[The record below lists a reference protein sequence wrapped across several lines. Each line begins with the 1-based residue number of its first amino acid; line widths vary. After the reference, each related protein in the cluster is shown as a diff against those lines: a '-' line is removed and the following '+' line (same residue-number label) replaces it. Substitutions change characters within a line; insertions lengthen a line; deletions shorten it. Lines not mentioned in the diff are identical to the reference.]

1 MVNSMTGFASLEW
14 ISEDVNY
21 SLELKSVNGRGLDI
35 RSRFPEGFDALEAQF
50 KSNLAGV
57 LNRGNISL
65 NLRKDSKKTDESFQ
79 INRNFLKSVLISQEV
94 IQKEAENRG
103 ISLAASK
110 ASDYLKIKGVL
121 EYVNLEELV
130 FEKVTESLLT
140 NFNKVLA
147 NFLESRALEGAEL
160 KNILLKN
167 IELISGLLK
176 KTDKILIKRQ
186 VHLGVRFKNN
196 LSKIIENVDQIDKD
210 RVAQELALLTV
221 KSDVS
226 EEVDRLHSHVKSAK
240 NLINSG
246 LPSGRKLDFLLQEFN
261 RETNTL
267 CSKANNIG
275 LTEIGLDL
283 KVVIDQLREQV
294 QNVE

>member
-14 ISEDVNY
+14 ISKNVNF

-35 RSRFPEGFDALEAQF
+35 RSRFPEGFEALETQF
-50 KSNLAGV
+50 KLNLAEV

-65 NLRKDSKKTDESFQ
+65 NLRKDVNRTSKSLRLNEV
-79 INRNFLKSVLISQEV
+79 FLKSVLNSQEI
-94 IQKEAENRG
+94 IQKQAENKG
-103 ISLAASK
+103 IPLVASK
-110 ASDYLKIKGVL
+110 ASDYLQIKGVL
-121 EYVNLEELV
+121 EYGD
-130 FEKVTESLLT
+130 FEALDFENVKEPLIL
-140 NFNKVLA
+140 NFNKVLED
-147 NFLESRALEGAEL
+147 FLQSRAAEGFEL
-160 KNILLKN
+160 KNILLRN
-167 IELISGLLK
+167 IKLISDLLK
-176 KTDKILIKRQ
+176 KTDKVLIKRQ
-186 VHLGVRFKNN
+186 ANLGVRFKNN
-196 LSKIIENVDQIDKD
+196 LRKIVENVDQIDKD

-226 EEVDRLHSHVKSAK
+226 EEVDRLHSHVKSAIK
-240 NLINSG
+240 LINSG

-267 CSKANNIG
+267 CSKANDIE
-275 LTEIGLDL
+275 LTEIGLEL

>member
-1 MVNSMTGFASLEW
+1 MTGFASLEW

-57 LNRGNISL
+57 LNRGNVSL

-94 IQKEAENRG
+94 IQKEAETRG

-140 NFNKVLA
+140 NFNKVLT

-176 KTDKILIKRQ
+176 KIDKILIKRQ

>member
-1 MVNSMTGFASLEW
+1 MTGFASLEW

-176 KTDKILIKRQ
+176 KIDKILIKRQ

>member
-140 NFNKVLA
+140 NFNKVLV

-176 KTDKILIKRQ
+176 KIDKILIKRQ

>member
-1 MVNSMTGFASLEW
+1 MTGFASLEW

-57 LNRGNISL
+57 LNRGNVSL

-94 IQKEAENRG
+94 IQKEAETRG

-140 NFNKVLA
+140 NFNKVLT

-196 LSKIIENVDQIDKD
+196 LAKIIKNVDQIDKD

>member
-14 ISEDVNY
+14 ISENVNF

-35 RSRFPEGFDALEAQF
+35 RSRFPEGFETLEAQF
-50 KSNLAGV
+50 KLNLAEA

-65 NLRKDSKKTDESFQ
+65 NLRKDVRRTSESLRL
-79 INRNFLKSVLISQEV
+79 NEVFLKSVLNSQEI
-94 IQKEAENRG
+94 IQKEAENKG
-103 ISLAASK
+103 IPLVASK

-121 EYVNLEELV
+121 EYGDFEKLV
-130 FEKVTESLLT
+130 FENVKEPLIV
-140 NFNKVLA
+140 NFKKVLED
-147 NFLESRALEGAEL
+147 FLQSRAREGLEL
-160 KNILLKN
+160 KNILLRN
-167 IELISGLLK
+167 INIISDLLE
-176 KTDKILIKRQ
+176 KTDKVLIKRQ
-186 VHLGVRFKNN
+186 ANLGARFKNN
-196 LSKIIENVDQIDKD
+196 LRKIIENVDQIDKD

-240 NLINSG
+240 TLINSG

-267 CSKANNIG
+267 CSKSNDIG
-275 LTEIGLDL
+275 LTEIGLEL

>member
-130 FEKVTESLLT
+130 FEKVTESLLA

-176 KTDKILIKRQ
+176 KIDKILIKRQ

>member
-176 KTDKILIKRQ
+176 KIDKILIKRQ